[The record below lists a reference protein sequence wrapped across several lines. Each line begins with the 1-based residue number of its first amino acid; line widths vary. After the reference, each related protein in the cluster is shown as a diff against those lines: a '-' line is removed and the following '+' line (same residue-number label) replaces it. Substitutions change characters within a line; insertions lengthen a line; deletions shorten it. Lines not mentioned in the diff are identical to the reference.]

1 MFLDKDIE
9 FHFQNFSGP
18 LDLLLQLV
26 KSKNVDIMD
35 VDLVDLANQ
44 YVSIIEKVKNKNI
57 QIASEYLVMAA
68 TLIHIKAKMLLQ
80 VDKEE
85 PDPELEEDK
94 QQLLAMLSEFQQI
107 KNIALMLKEQLEHRN
122 NYYEKTVDS
131 YEEYKR
137 PLVKNKLDGRSSLV
151 KLIEIIKLMFDRTR
165 AQQKITIKTDEVFV
179 SPDEQNKYVL
189 SLLEKYS
196 ELKFDTVFALP
207 SLKHFSITLIA
218 VLEMAKKQILYL
230 EQQKQFGDIKIYKGN
245 QDEI

>member
-35 VDLVDLANQ
+35 VDLVNLANQ

-137 PLVKNKLDGRSSLV
+137 PLVKNQLDGRSSLV

>member
-122 NYYEKTVDS
+122 NYYEKTVDN

-137 PLVKNKLDGRSSLV
+137 PLVKNQLDGRSSLV

>member
-26 KSKNVDIMD
+26 KSKNVDIMG

-137 PLVKNKLDGRSSLV
+137 PLVKNQLDGRSSLV

>member
-44 YVSIIEKVKNKNI
+44 YISIIEKVKNKNI

-85 PDPELEEDK
+85 SDPELEEDK

-137 PLVKNKLDGRSSLV
+137 PLVKNQLDGRSSLV

-196 ELKFDTVFALP
+196 ELKFDSVFALP

>member
-137 PLVKNKLDGRSSLV
+137 PLVKNQLDGRSSLV